1 MNSRESTAAPADNS
15 SGQPPESARFRIEK
29 PGFESDEYDRRALRN
44 LIRTGEIGE
53 NDFIRVDFGK
63 PTRAGELPYLKSL
76 FSLRKT
82 AKVQP
87 PAVCRTH
94 TDKVAFFKCKTSGR
108 PLCEDCAPEK
118 KFGSATIRVC
128 NHCGGTSDELVPL
141 TAL

>member
-1 MNSRESTAAPADNS
+1 MSSRESKMSTSDAAAA
-15 SGQPPESARFRIEK
+15 QPPETARFRVDK
-29 PGFESDEYDRRALRN
+29 AGFESDEYDRRALRN

-53 NDFIRVDFGK
+53 SDLIRVDFGK

-128 NHCGGTSDELVPL
+128 NHCGGTSEELVPL
-141 TAL
+141 TPI